1 MLLLRYICN
10 MQKYRTI
17 ISYKSYFED
26 FVSQQRPKV
35 IKKIFQTLRIIEQ
48 IERIP
53 STYLKYIEGTDGL
66 FEIRI
71 MFGSDIFRIF
81 CFFDE
86 GKLIVLLSGFQKK
99 TQKTPSEEIKRAER
113 LKNEYFNEKK
123 FGGSRMK
130 NIKTLS
136 ELEDKYIGKKGTP
149 ERTAYE
155 KELADLMI
163 GYQVKNARIKLDL
176 TQEELAERIH
186 KKRSFISRVE
196 NDGSNL
202 TIKTLRE
209 IVEKGLG
216 GKLNI
221 ELNI

>member
-17 ISYKSYFED
+17 ISYKIYFED

-113 LKNEYFNEKK
+113 LKNEYFNEK
-123 FGGSRMK
+123 
-130 NIKTLS
+130 NW
-136 ELEDKYIGKKGTP
+136 ED
-149 ERTAYE
+149 
-155 KELADLMI
+155 
-163 GYQVKNARIKLDL
+163 
-176 TQEELAERIH
+176 QE
-186 KKRSFISRVE
+186 
-196 NDGSNL
+196 
-202 TIKTLRE
+202 
-209 IVEKGLG
+209 
-216 GKLNI
+216 
-221 ELNI
+221 